1 MPPKEKERNEFE
13 LMALEEKIGSLEYDL
28 YVAREQLKNA
38 IPIPEGATNGDV
50 IKAMFPNAEYRN
62 DILVNVVFIVSG
74 AQLGYVAFRE
84 SWWNAPYE
92 GVK

>member
-1 MPPKEKERNEFE
+1 MPPKENERNEFE

-38 IPIPEGATNGDV
+38 IPISEGATNGDM
-50 IKAMFPNAEYRN
+50 IKTMFPNAEYRK
-62 DILVNVVFIVSG
+62 DILGNVFIVS
-74 AQLGYVAFRE
+74 AVQLEYIAFRE